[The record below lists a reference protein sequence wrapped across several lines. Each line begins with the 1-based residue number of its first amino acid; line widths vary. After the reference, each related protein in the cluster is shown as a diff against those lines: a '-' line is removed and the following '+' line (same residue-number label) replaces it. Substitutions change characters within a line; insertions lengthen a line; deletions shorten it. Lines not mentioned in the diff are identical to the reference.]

1 MNPSRRLVLIAVIV
15 LAACG
20 SSSSGVSK
28 SAGALLHQQVGAI
41 RTAAGHADRDGAA
54 QQLAQLL
61 TTVEQLR
68 AKGELSKDAAARI
81 RLAAATVQ
89 ARLSLLPA
97 PTTTTT
103 TTTTTSPPRAQ
114 ERNKHGPGKGKDAKQ
129 PGDH

>member
-41 RTAAGHADRDGAA
+41 RTAAGHADRGGAA

-97 PTTTTT
+97 PTTTATT
-103 TTTTTSPPRAQ
+103 TTPPPGAQ
-114 ERNKHGPGKGKDAKQ
+114 EQNKHGHGKGKDDIQ
-129 PGDH
+129 QGDH